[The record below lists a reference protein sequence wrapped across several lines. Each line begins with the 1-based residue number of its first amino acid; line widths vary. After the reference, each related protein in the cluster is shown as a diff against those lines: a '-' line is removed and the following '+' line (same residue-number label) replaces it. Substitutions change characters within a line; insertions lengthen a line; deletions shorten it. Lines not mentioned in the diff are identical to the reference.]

1 MDIKLKNKLSKPV
14 RIILICTAGILLCV
28 LLYYF
33 IDIGLN
39 GSFIDWFERHYM
51 LTEMQYIGE
60 AGKYGLV
67 REPDYSALKGLI
79 LKIFIAGIVIWLLT
93 LMLSAYMGAKFKV
106 RKAVTQTSEMMR
118 AFMDK
123 DVDAAD
129 IFPKEYAEISTQMV
143 EIKAVMQKHEQ
154 ILKDEASRKNDLIA
168 YLAHDLKTPL
178 TSIMGYLS
186 LLDEAADMP
195 KQQRI
200 KYVNIALDK
209 AMRLENLIN
218 EFFEITRYNLK
229 QIEIEKER
237 IDLYYMF
244 LQMTDEFYPL
254 LQTHGNSIDLD
265 VRENISIYGDAE
277 KLARVFNNVLKN
289 AIAYSYAGSEIKIW
303 TQKTGADVNIYFQNR
318 GMTIP
323 AKKLDAIFDKFF
335 RLDKARSTDTGGA
348 GLGLA
353 IAKEIV
359 DLHGGTIKADS
370 RDDVTTFCI
379 SIPCRNE

>member
-1 MDIKLKNKLSKPV
+1 
-14 RIILICTAGILLCV
+14 
-28 LLYYF
+28 
-33 IDIGLN
+33 
-39 GSFIDWFERHYM
+39 
-51 LTEMQYIGE
+51 
-60 AGKYGLV
+60 
-67 REPDYSALKGLI
+67 
-79 LKIFIAGIVIWLLT
+79 
-93 LMLSAYMGAKFKV
+93 
-106 RKAVTQTSEMMR
+106 
-118 AFMDK
+118 
-123 DVDAAD
+123 
-129 IFPKEYAEISTQMV
+129 
-143 EIKAVMQKHEQ
+143 
-154 ILKDEASRKNDLIA
+154 
-168 YLAHDLKTPL
+168 
-178 TSIMGYLS
+178 MGYLS

-303 TQKTGADVNIYFQNR
+303 TQKTGTDVNIYFQNR